1 MSFSLWQH
9 KMHLIL
15 FENNFEV
22 LKTLLV
28 WLEEIWSCSAN
39 SLNKHK
45 QTLQLKAAAL
55 LPGAHSYFYVTT
67 SIVLTVV
74 HNNYPNPG
82 PAAKQLTWKD
92 RSFQMDQLCFITWMY
107 KLSNVQMGFKC
118 TNVSSV
124 QMGGQYRADNKW
136 KEDVRARLTLQS

>member
-1 MSFSLWQH
+1 MTGRNLKLFS
-9 KMHLIL
+9 K
-15 FENNFEV
+15 FF
-22 LKTLLV
+22 
-28 WLEEIWSCSAN
+28 
-39 SLNKHK
+39 KHK

-107 KLSNVQMGFKC
+107 KLSY
-118 TNVSSV
+118 SV